1 MKVEQ
6 LTLDLVFNQ
15 VNEEKNNIE
24 NAGVSSC
31 KKANGGKVNLI
42 SFDINLTEKIKYRFN
57 FFADQGV
64 KDLNTSDYLEAII
77 DCLSDMEGNTLY
89 WANELPRSIQWGEY
103 IGLKPDGRF
112 SLNDLNKYQ
121 GEFTKAANAL
131 KKYLVN

>member
-1 MKVEQ
+1 MQIEQ

-31 KKANGGKVNLI
+31 KKANGDKVNLI

-64 KDLNTSDYLEAII
+64 KGLNTRDYLEVII
-77 DCLSDMEGNTLY
+77 ECLSDMESNTLY

-121 GEFTKAANAL
+121 PQFTKAANAL
-131 KKYLVN
+131 KKYLG

>member
-1 MKVEQ
+1 MRTEQ

-15 VNEEKNNIE
+15 VNEEENNIE
-24 NAGVSSC
+24 SAGVSSC
-31 KKANGGKVNLI
+31 KKANGDKVKLI
-42 SFDINLTEKIKYRFN
+42 HFDINLTEKIKYRFN

-64 KDLNTSDYLEAII
+64 KGLNTSDYLEAII
-77 DCLSDMEGNTLY
+77 ECLSDMEGNTLY

-112 SLNDLNKYQ
+112 NLNDLNKYQ

-131 KKYLVN
+131 KKYLG